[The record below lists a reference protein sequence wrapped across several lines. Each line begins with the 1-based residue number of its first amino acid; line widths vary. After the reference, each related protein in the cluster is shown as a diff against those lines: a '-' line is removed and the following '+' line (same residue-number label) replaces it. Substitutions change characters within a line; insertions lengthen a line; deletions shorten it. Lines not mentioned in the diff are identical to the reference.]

1 MFSYIAPGAK
11 QYRANLHSH
20 TNLSDGTLTPEQM
33 VQAYQEKATPSWP
46 SRTTRLPMTTRPF
59 PRTISSC

>member
-33 VQAYQEKATPSWP
+33 VQAYQEKKLLHPGHHG
-46 SRTTRLPMTTRPF
+46 
-59 PRTISSC
+59 PRGSL

>member
-33 VQAYQEKATPSWP
+33 VHCLLYTSPS
-46 SRTTRLPMTTRPF
+46 
-59 PRTISSC
+59 PRDS

>member
-20 TNLSDGTLTPEQM
+20 TNLSDGTLTP
-33 VQAYQEKATPSWP
+33 VA
-46 SRTTRLPMTTRPF
+46 LPVWKWENF
-59 PRTISSC
+59 

>member
-33 VQAYQEKATPSWP
+33 VQAYQEKG
-46 SRTTRLPMTTRPF
+46 
-59 PRTISSC
+59 

>member
-20 TNLSDGTLTPEQM
+20 TNLSDGTLTPEQIGRAH
-33 VQAYQEKATPSWP
+33 V
-46 SRTTRLPMTTRPF
+46 
-59 PRTISSC
+59 